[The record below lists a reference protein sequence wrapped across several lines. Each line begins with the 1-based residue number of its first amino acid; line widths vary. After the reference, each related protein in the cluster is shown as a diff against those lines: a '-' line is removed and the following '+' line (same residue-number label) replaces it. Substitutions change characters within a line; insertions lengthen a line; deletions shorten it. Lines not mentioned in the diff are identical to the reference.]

1 MLQSTSPPFF
11 ITAPFIIVALA
22 LMLFFVVFFYL
33 FMIQSYRRRTMH
45 LKDIDNL
52 QANFESTLLK
62 SQLEIQEQTF
72 RNISQEIHDNI
83 GQALSLAKLNLNTI
97 NNQNINDKI
106 ALTEG
111 LLSKAIADLRDLS
124 KSLNGEKITD
134 LGLQAAVHHEL
145 TLIEKAVHMSTSIEG
160 GDLELLLD
168 DRQVIIVFRMIQE
181 VLNNIL
187 KHAQATH
194 IIVTF
199 SAGDAVTRISVKD
212 NGLGFDP
219 HQLNEAKTG
228 IGLKNMKQRAHDI
241 NGNVNIHSA
250 PAQGT
255 EVVITI
261 QPLINT
267 FTV

>member
-1 MLQSTSPPFF
+1 MLQSSATPFF
-11 ITAPFIIVALA
+11 ITAPFVIVASA
-22 LMLFFVVFFYL
+22 LMLFFIIFFYL

-45 LKDIDNL
+45 LKDMHNL
-52 QANFESTLLK
+52 QAKFERTLLK

-97 NNQNINDKI
+97 NTHNIEDKL
-106 ALTEG
+106 ALTED

-134 LGLQAAVHHEL
+134 LGLQAAIAHEL
-145 TLIEKAVHMSTSIEG
+145 ALIEKALTVKTELVG
-160 GDLELLLD
+160 DDLELSLD
-168 DRQVIIVFRMIQE
+168 DRQVIVIFRMIQE

-187 KHAQATH
+187 KHAHATS
-194 IIVTF
+194 IK
-199 SAGDAVTRISVKD
+199 ISLEAREEFTLITIKD
-212 NGLGFDP
+212 DGVGFDP
-219 HQLNEAKTG
+219 YALDEEKTG
-228 IGLKNMKQRAHDI
+228 IGLKNMKQRARDI
-241 NGNVNIHSA
+241 NGKVTINTA
-250 PAQGT
+250 PGQGT

-261 QPLINT
+261 QPLLNT